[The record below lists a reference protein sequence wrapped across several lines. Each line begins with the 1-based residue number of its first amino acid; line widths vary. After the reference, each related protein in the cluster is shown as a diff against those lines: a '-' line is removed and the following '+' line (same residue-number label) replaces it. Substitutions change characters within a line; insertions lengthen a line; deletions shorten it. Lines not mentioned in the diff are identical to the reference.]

1 MVQRPQ
7 RRSDQT
13 APGTQ
18 FQLHLFSGQAAS
30 SGGTSARLV
39 GKCGQV
45 QQWACQ
51 QALLQGEKPGIEER
65 HTLTK
70 ASDLSELGTVTIDVR
85 EVAMSSN
92 KREPSKDPGSEIVL
106 GPRDS
111 LVGLLSIEGN
121 LRVQGVAQ
129 GELRVNG
136 DIRIDESASVTASI
150 DGRNVSIRGRVT
162 GNVTARE
169 RLLLAGSG
177 VIGGDVRTAR
187 LVVEGR
193 ATLNGNVSMGAA
205 GEVTQEDAP
214 QNQQPEAA
222 LLGSGSEV
230 DKPG

>member
-1 MVQRPQ
+1 
-7 RRSDQT
+7 
-13 APGTQ
+13 
-18 FQLHLFSGQAAS
+18 
-30 SGGTSARLV
+30 
-39 GKCGQV
+39 
-45 QQWACQ
+45 
-51 QALLQGEKPGIEER
+51 
-65 HTLTK
+65 
-70 ASDLSELGTVTIDVR
+70 
-85 EVAMSSN
+85 MSSN

-121 LRVQGVAQ
+121 LRVQGVAE
-129 GELRVNG
+129 GELRVKG

-230 DKPG
+230 DKPS